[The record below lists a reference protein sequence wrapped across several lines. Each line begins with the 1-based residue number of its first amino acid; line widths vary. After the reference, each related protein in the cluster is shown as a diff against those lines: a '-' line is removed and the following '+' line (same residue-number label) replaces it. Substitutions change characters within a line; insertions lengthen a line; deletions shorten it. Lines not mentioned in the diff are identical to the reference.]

1 MKIKYISYNLP
12 WDTSLALFALN
23 RRDEEFTVPL
33 LCCAP
38 DVVVVCVRPDTYGL
52 FERERED
59 VFVFVIGEDE
69 RPEEFLFPDGDEQ
82 EGLFER
88 VLLLA
93 RRLFVVVAVV
103 GCEEVDGKFN
113 VHVLRIS
120 LSVPLTI
127 SIN

>member
-1 MKIKYISYNLP
+1 LI
-12 WDTSLALFALN
+12 LFALD

-38 DVVVVCVRPDTYGL
+38 DVVVVCVRPDMYGL

-69 RPEEFLFPDGDEQ
+69 RPEEVLFADGDEH

-93 RRLFVVVAVV
+93 RRLFVVVVV
-103 GCEEVDGKFN
+103 VVVCEEVDGKFN
-113 VHVLRIS
+113 VDVLRIS

>member
-1 MKIKYISYNLP
+1 MVL
-12 WDTSLALFALN
+12 LALD
-23 RRDEEFTVPL
+23 RRDDEFTVPL

-38 DVVVVCVRPDTYGL
+38 DVVVEGVRPATYGL

-69 RPEEFLFPDGDEQ
+69 RPGEFLFADGDEQ
-82 EGLFER
+82 DGLFER

-93 RRLFVVVAVV
+93 RRLFVVVGVV
-103 GCEEVDGKFN
+103 GCEEVDGRFN